1 MKNQVLASLVLTL
14 AGFTNNIAFADTVSI
29 NQSFDL
35 SAGAWSNTGTSVL
48 VGAYFNPSSLIK
60 VGDVVDLTFNF
71 LPGQSLMLS
80 STGGSQRISPMLF
93 QDSILSQPNT
103 SNFSII
109 NASMELIG
117 LNGAFP
123 VSVSIASQSSGS
135 MQLGATFSGS
145 FVGTGQSITF
155 TGIHSRFDV
164 AALQNNQSFYSRAVL
179 NVSADGVAIS
189 PVPEP
194 ETYAMLLA
202 GLGVIGL
209 VRRRRTVA
217 TLKDDPRCQ
226 LPIWKQ

>member
-1 MKNQVLASLVLTL
+1 MKNKVLASLVLAI
-14 AGFTNNIAFADTVSI
+14 AGFSNNIAFADTVTITRSL
-29 NQSFDL
+29 DL
-35 SAGAWSNTGTSVL
+35 SSGAWSNTGNSVL

-71 LPGQSLMLS
+71 LAGQSLMVS

-103 SNFSII
+103 SNFSLT

-117 LNGAFP
+117 LSGSFP
-123 VSVSIASQSSGS
+123 VSVDIPSQSSGS
-135 MQLGATFSGS
+135 MQIGATFSGA
-145 FVGTGQSITF
+145 FVGAGQSITF

-179 NVSADGVAIS
+179 NVSADGVAIA

-194 ETYAMLLA
+194 ETYAMVLA
-202 GLGVIGL
+202 GLGLIGAIA
-209 VRRRRTVA
+209 RRRKLVSPSCA
-217 TLKDDPRCQ
+217 TRLYPNTKG
-226 LPIWKQ
+226 K